1 MKITTITF
9 INADNTC
16 TTWPEC
22 VIFIKMPKIYNG
34 SSGKITVCMVLTIIS
49 FKSTNA
55 SRSAVDF
62 RCASPSPTV
71 KAITSAV
78 IMFNGSGMATVKNGS
93 MPCASL
99 ICSIEI
105 FLVIRCG
112 NTTSP
117 TPNDRNPDSTVAT
130 YASSVV
136 ATSILPAPLPMSA
149 MAGVTRPTII
159 RGIINPRNWLNS
171 PLNVTNKRTTT
182 SGITNPVPIPS
193 TIAMIIRG
201 NSPILNFFIT
211 QFFCKDSAW

>member
-1 MKITTITF
+1 
-9 INADNTC
+9 
-16 TTWPEC
+16 
-22 VIFIKMPKIYNG
+22 
-34 SSGKITVCMVLTIIS
+34 
-49 FKSTNA
+49 
-55 SRSAVDF
+55 
-62 RCASPSPTV
+62 
-71 KAITSAV
+71 
-78 IMFNGSGMATVKNGS
+78 MATVKNGS

-99 ICSIEI
+99 ICSIEM

-159 RGIINPRNWLNS
+159 RGIINS

-211 QFFCKDSAW
+211 QFFCKDSAR